1 MNRGEKGVGNVGVG
15 DIDLAQ
21 LFSLIKQ
28 GGPAA
33 MILAVFLGAASLV
46 REVRGGKI
54 STVREGDL
62 LKKLEEFRQE
72 LDEHRR
78 EIDALKA
85 KLDEREYIIRILYR
99 QRDQARTQAEKLGYD
114 AALWPADPVPQGAAA
129 AINPA
134 ATQVLPPLDLGP
146 PGGGTP

>member
-1 MNRGEKGVGNVGVG
+1 MA
-15 DIDLAQ
+15 DIDWTQ
-21 LFSLIKQ
+21 LLGIVTK

-33 MILAVFLGAASLV
+33 IILAVFLGAAQLV

-54 STVREGDL
+54 STVRESDL

-78 EIDALKA
+78 EIDALKG

-114 AALWPADPVPQGAAA
+114 AALWPADPVPQTAAQ

-134 ATQVLPPLDLGP
+134 ATQVPPPLDLGP